1 MKQYDTL
8 EGIMAESEYMTVADA
23 RDYLG
28 VSKRKIA
35 QLIESGTLHAEENP
49 LDKRSKSVRRAEGEA
64 LKRGGPAMNRREET
78 AQRKNRGAGGGRGL
92 GARDPL

>member
-49 LDKRSKSVRRAEGEA
+49 LDKRSKSVRRADVED
-64 LKRGGPAMNRREET
+64 LKRRAPDMTG
-78 AQRKNRGAGGGRGL
+78 RKDA
-92 GARDPL
+92 A

>member
-1 MKQYDTL
+1 
-8 EGIMAESEYMTVADA
+8 MAESEYMTVADA

-49 LDKRSKSVRRAEGEA
+49 LDKRSKSVRRADVED
-64 LKRGGPAMNRREET
+64 LKRRAPDMTG
-78 AQRKNRGAGGGRGL
+78 RKDA
-92 GARDPL
+92 A